1 MPTRDVNH
9 NLFAQQ
15 GKVCQRIEMKQI
27 SSLRNEICD
36 VDHFKPVGRAA
47 LVVVDGQLALEPKR
61 TAGHQ
66 RDVVQDAGIV

>member
-1 MPTRDVNH
+1 
-9 NLFAQQ
+9 
-15 GKVCQRIEMKQI
+15 MKQI
-27 SSLRNEICD
+27 SSLRNDVSD

-47 LVVVDGQLALEPKR
+47 LVVVDSQLALEPKR